1 VNWLDVLP
9 IVLVIVYV
17 VLGLFSGVL
26 RRLIGLVAV
35 YIAFVGATNMGLQA
49 GRLIQQSST
58 LETPDAR
65 IYGFFGIVIAVI
77 VIVEVAAQLASSQIQ
92 IGALVFNRVIG
103 VILGLATAV
112 LLTVLVTH
120 ELQAAGNP
128 FGEGALDP
136 LQDEIRGGVQGSHI
150 AVPMASAFGKPIVS
164 IFQLALPSDPQI
176 YFSQSPVS

>member
-1 VNWLDVLP
+1 VNWIDAFP
-9 IVLVIVYV
+9 IVLVIVYG
-17 VLGLFSGVL
+17 VLGLFTGVL

-35 YIAFVGATNMGLQA
+35 YVAFLGATNMGLQA
-49 GRLIQQSST
+49 GGIMQQSSN

-65 IYGFFGIVIAVI
+65 IYGFFGIALAVI

-128 FGEGALDP
+128 FGGGAVDL
-136 LQDEIRGGVQGSHI
+136 LQGQIHSGIQGSHI
-150 AVPMASAFGKPIVS
+150 TVPMVNAFGKPIVS